1 MSVFVVR
8 PWLLLL
14 RVWEHDPFH
23 AQGTTG
29 SRRVFV
35 VDDGKAIASLVSQDI
50 NWNRGEKKCGM
61 AAQYAGL

>member
-1 MSVFVVR
+1 MSVFGVR

-14 RVWEHDPFH
+14 RVLEHDPFH

-35 VDDGKAIASLVSQDI
+35 VDDGKAIASLVS
-50 NWNRGEKKCGM
+50 
-61 AAQYAGL
+61 

>member
-1 MSVFVVR
+1 MSVFGVQ

-23 AQGTTG
+23 AQGATG

-35 VDDGKAIASLVSQDI
+35 VDDGERMAPLVS
-50 NWNRGEKKCGM
+50 
-61 AAQYAGL
+61 